1 MNYLLDLGFDDN
13 DITIMN
19 GSVDKQT
26 LDGLILFPKIVKL
39 NYEYLKNIGIKN
51 YKEIFM
57 QHTHMFLLDPNKFN
71 AIFEKYDHDDLIR
84 CLEKNGAVIEKL

>member
-26 LDGLILFPKIVKL
+26 LDGVILFPKIIKT
-39 NYEYLKNIGIKN
+39 NYNYLTNIGISNHKD
-51 YKEIFM
+51 IFM
-57 QHTHMFLLDPNKFN
+57 KHTHMFLLDPDKFS